1 MDNGFVIAEGFEQ
14 TGRGTKTIIWRVVHP
29 DQLEAR
35 RAVIE
40 IMGSKPSETRQI
52 LLDHKIE
59 PPEFD
64 HTFEE
69 CLRQDYID
77 NFGVDPEGIMN
88 SNEEP
93 SKQLASIEQ

>member
-1 MDNGFVIAEGFEQ
+1 MGLRG
-14 TGRGTKTIIWRVVHP
+14 GTKTIIWRVVHP
-29 DQLEAR
+29 DQLVAR

-52 LLDHKIE
+52 LLDHTIE

-64 HTFEE
+64 NAFEE

-77 NFGVDPEGIMN
+77 NFGVDPEDILN
-88 SNEEP
+88 SKEEP
-93 SKQLASIEQ
+93 SKQLTSIQL